1 MKTIRT
7 VADLRTE
14 ISNARQ
20 SGKKISFVPTMG
32 AIHDGHLSLVEI
44 AKQQSGFVIAS
55 IFVNPLQFNSAS
67 DFDLYPRNES
77 ADSSALESA
86 GTDALFLPSVEEI
99 YPNREMQNTRSA
111 GPIGELYEGAARKAH
126 FDGMLTVVA
135 RLFEIVT
142 PDIAVFGAK
151 DAQQLFL
158 IRRMLQQE
166 KSSDW
171 ASNLQIIEGP
181 TIREPSGLALSSRN
195 QRLSSHEVQ
204 VALSLSEALDQAR
217 QCAASGEG
225 ISSALVEAM
234 KVFSSNPEAKLDY
247 LALVNPQTFEELEDG
262 FTGQAL
268 MIVAAEVGNV
278 RLIDNRTI
286 TF

>member
-7 VADLRTE
+7 VSELSDELAT
-14 ISNARQ
+14 ARQ

-32 AIHDGHLSLVEI
+32 AIHAGHLSLIEI
-44 AKQQSGFVIAS
+44 AKKQSGLVVAS

-67 DFDLYPRNES
+67 DFDLYPRNEA
-77 ADSSALESA
+77 ADTAALESA
-86 GTDALFLPSVEEI
+86 GADVLFLPSVEEI
-99 YPNREMQNTRSA
+99 YPNGKVNTHSA
-111 GPIGELYEGAARKAH
+111 GPIGDIFEGQARKEH

-135 RLFEIVT
+135 RLFEIVS
-142 PDIAVFGAK
+142 PDVAVFGAK

-171 ASNLQIIEGP
+171 GSKLQLVEGP
-181 TIREPSGLALSSRN
+181 TIRESTGLALSSRN
-195 QRLSSHEVQ
+195 QRLGSSEMQ
-204 VALSLSEALDQAR
+204 VALSLSEALDKAHK
-217 QCAASGEG
+217 CAASGEG
-225 ISSALVEAM
+225 ISSALGEAM

-247 LALVNPQTFEELEDG
+247 LALVNPESFEALEDG

-278 RLIDNRTI
+278 RLIDNRSI

>member
-7 VADLRTE
+7 VSALSAELAT
-14 ISNARQ
+14 ARQ

-32 AIHDGHLSLVEI
+32 AIHAGHLSLIEI
-44 AKQQSGFVIAS
+44 AKKQSGLVVAS

-67 DFDLYPRNES
+67 DFDLYPRNEA
-77 ADSSALESA
+77 ADTAALESA
-86 GTDALFLPSVEEI
+86 GTDVLFLPSVEEI
-99 YPNREMQNTRSA
+99 YPNGKVNTHSA
-111 GPIGELYEGAARKAH
+111 GPIGDIFEGQARKEH

-135 RLFEIVT
+135 RLFEIVS
-142 PDIAVFGAK
+142 PDVAVFGAK

-171 ASNLQIIEGP
+171 GSKLQLVEGP
-181 TIREPSGLALSSRN
+181 TIRESTGLALSSRN
-195 QRLSSHEVQ
+195 QRLGSSEMQ
-204 VALSLSEALDQAR
+204 VALSLSEALDKAHK
-217 QCAASGEG
+217 CAASGEG
-225 ISSALVEAM
+225 ISSALGEAM

-247 LALVNPQTFEELEDG
+247 LALVNPESFEALEDG

-278 RLIDNRTI
+278 RLIDNRSI

>member
-7 VADLRTE
+7 VSELTLELAQ
-14 ISNARQ
+14 ARQ

-32 AIHDGHLSLVEI
+32 AIHAGHLSLIEI
-44 AKQQSGFVIAS
+44 AKKQSGFVIAS
-55 IFVNPLQFNSAS
+55 IFVNPLQFNSTS
-67 DFDLYPRNES
+67 DFDLYPRDES
-77 ADSSALESA
+77 KDTAALASA
-86 GTDALFLPSVEEI
+86 GVDILFLPSVEEI
-99 YPNREMQNTRSA
+99 YPNGEMKNTHSA
-111 GPIGELYEGAARKAH
+111 GTIGDLYEGQSRKAH

-142 PDIAVFGAK
+142 PDVAVFGAK

-158 IRRMLQQE
+158 IKRMVQQE
-166 KSSDW
+166 KNATW

-181 TIREPSGLALSSRN
+181 TIRESNGLALSSRN
-195 QRLSSHEVQ
+195 QRLSSSQMQ
-204 VALSLSEALDQAR
+204 VALSLSEALDKAHK
-217 QCAASGEG
+217 CAASGEA
-225 ISSALVEAM
+225 ISSAHREAM

-247 LALVNPQTFEELEDG
+247 LAVVNPESFEALEDG

-278 RLIDNRTI
+278 RLIDNRSI

>member
-7 VADLRTE
+7 VSELSAELAT
-14 ISNARQ
+14 ARQ

-32 AIHDGHLSLVEI
+32 AIHAGHLSLIEI
-44 AKQQSGFVIAS
+44 AKKQSGLVVAS
-55 IFVNPLQFNSAS
+55 IFVNPLQFDSAS
-67 DFDLYPRNES
+67 DFDLYPRNEA
-77 ADSSALESA
+77 ADTAALESA
-86 GTDALFLPSVEEI
+86 GADVLFLPSVEEI
-99 YPNREMQNTRSA
+99 YPNGKVNTHSA
-111 GPIGELYEGAARKAH
+111 GPIGDIFEGQARKEH

-135 RLFEIVT
+135 RLFEIVS
-142 PDIAVFGAK
+142 PDVAVFGAK

-171 ASNLQIIEGP
+171 GSKLQLVEGP
-181 TIREPSGLALSSRN
+181 TIRESTGLALSSRN
-195 QRLSSHEVQ
+195 QRLSSSEMQ
-204 VALSLSEALDQAR
+204 VALSLSEALDKAHK
-217 QCAASGEG
+217 CAASSEG
-225 ISSALVEAM
+225 ISSALGEAM

-247 LALVNPQTFEELEDG
+247 LALVNPESFEALEDG

-278 RLIDNRTI
+278 RLIDNRSI

>member
-7 VADLRTE
+7 VSELSAELAT
-14 ISNARQ
+14 ARQ

-32 AIHDGHLSLVEI
+32 AIHAGHLSLIEI
-44 AKQQSGFVIAS
+44 AKKQSGLVVAS

-67 DFDLYPRNES
+67 DFDLYPRNEA
-77 ADSSALESA
+77 ADTAALESA
-86 GTDALFLPSVEEI
+86 GTDVLFLPSVEEI
-99 YPNREMQNTRSA
+99 YPNGKVNTHSA
-111 GPIGELYEGAARKAH
+111 GPIGDIFEGQARKEH

-135 RLFEIVT
+135 RLFEIVS
-142 PDIAVFGAK
+142 PDVAVFGAK

-166 KSSDW
+166 KNSDW
-171 ASNLQIIEGP
+171 GSNLQLVEGP
-181 TIREPSGLALSSRN
+181 TIRESTGLALSSRN
-195 QRLSSHEVQ
+195 QRLSSSEMQ
-204 VALSLSEALDQAR
+204 VALSLSEALDKAHK
-217 QCAASGEG
+217 CAAKGEG
-225 ISSALVEAM
+225 ISSALGEAM

-247 LALVNPQTFEELEDG
+247 LALVNPESFEALEDG

-278 RLIDNRTI
+278 RLIDNRSI

>member
-7 VADLRTE
+7 VSELTLELAQ
-14 ISNARQ
+14 ARQ

-32 AIHDGHLSLVEI
+32 AIHAGHLSLIEI
-44 AKQQSGFVIAS
+44 AKKQSGFVIAS
-55 IFVNPLQFNSAS
+55 IFVNPLQFNSTS
-67 DFDLYPRNES
+67 DFDLYPRDES
-77 ADSSALESA
+77 KDTAALESA
-86 GTDALFLPSVEEI
+86 GVDILFLPSVEEI
-99 YPNREMQNTRSA
+99 YPNGEMKNTHSA
-111 GPIGELYEGAARKAH
+111 GTIGDLYEGQSRKAH

-142 PDIAVFGAK
+142 PDVAIFGAK

-158 IRRMLQQE
+158 IKRMVQQE
-166 KSSDW
+166 KNSSW

-181 TIREPSGLALSSRN
+181 TIRESNGLALSSRN
-195 QRLSSHEVQ
+195 QRLSSSQMQ
-204 VALSLSEALDQAR
+204 VALSLSEALDKAHK
-217 QCAASGEG
+217 CAASGEA
-225 ISSALVEAM
+225 ISSAHREAM

-247 LALVNPQTFEELEDG
+247 LAVVDPESFEALEDG

-278 RLIDNRTI
+278 RLIDNRSI

>member
-7 VADLRTE
+7 VSELSTE
-14 ISNARQ
+14 LANARQ

-32 AIHDGHLSLVEI
+32 AIHAGHLSLIEI
-44 AKQQSGFVIAS
+44 AKKQSGLVVAS

-67 DFDLYPRNES
+67 DFDLYPRNEA
-77 ADSSALESA
+77 ADTAALESA
-86 GTDALFLPSVEEI
+86 GTDVLFLPSVEEI
-99 YPNREMQNTRSA
+99 YPNGKVNTHSA
-111 GPIGELYEGAARKAH
+111 GPIGDIFEGQARKEH

-135 RLFEIVT
+135 RLFEIVS
-142 PDIAVFGAK
+142 PDVAVFGAK

-166 KSSDW
+166 KNSDW
-171 ASNLQIIEGP
+171 GSKLQLVEGP
-181 TIREPSGLALSSRN
+181 TIRESTGLALSSRN
-195 QRLSSHEVQ
+195 QRLSLSEMQ
-204 VALSLSEALDQAR
+204 VALSLSEALDKAHK
-217 QCAASGEG
+217 CAASGEG
-225 ISSALVEAM
+225 ISSALGEAM

-247 LALVNPQTFEELEDG
+247 LALVNPESFEALEDG

-278 RLIDNRTI
+278 RLIDNRSI

>member
-7 VADLRTE
+7 VSELTLELAQ
-14 ISNARQ
+14 ARQ

-32 AIHDGHLSLVEI
+32 AIHAGHLSLIEI
-44 AKQQSGFVIAS
+44 AKKQSGFVIAS
-55 IFVNPLQFNSAS
+55 IFVNPLQFNSTS
-67 DFDLYPRNES
+67 DFDLYPRDES
-77 ADSSALESA
+77 KDTAALESA
-86 GTDALFLPSVEEI
+86 GVDILFLPSVEEI
-99 YPNREMQNTRSA
+99 YPNGEMKNTHSA
-111 GPIGELYEGAARKAH
+111 GTIGDLYEGQSRKAH

-142 PDIAVFGAK
+142 PDVAVFGAK

-158 IRRMLQQE
+158 IKSMVQQE
-166 KSSDW
+166 KNATW

-181 TIREPSGLALSSRN
+181 TIRESNGLALSSRN
-195 QRLSSHEVQ
+195 QRLSSSQMQ
-204 VALSLSEALDQAR
+204 VALSLSEALDKAHK
-217 QCAASGEG
+217 CAASGEA
-225 ISSALVEAM
+225 ISSAHREAM

-247 LALVNPQTFEELEDG
+247 LAVVNPESFEALEDG

-278 RLIDNRTI
+278 RLIDNRSI

>member
-7 VADLRTE
+7 LAELGTE
-14 ISNARQ
+14 LAQARQ
-20 SGKKISFVPTMG
+20 IGKKISFVPTMG
-32 AIHDGHLSLVEI
+32 AIHAGHLSLIEI
-44 AKQQSGFVIAS
+44 AKKQTGYVVAS
-55 IFVNPLQFNSAS
+55 IFVNPLQFNSVS
-67 DFDLYPRNES
+67 DFDLYPRNEA
-77 ADSSALESA
+77 ADTAALETA
-86 GTDALFLPSVEEI
+86 GADVLFLPSVKEI
-99 YPNREMQNTRSA
+99 YPNGEMENTRSA
-111 GPIGELYEGAARKAH
+111 GPIGELYEGRARKSH

-142 PDIAVFGAK
+142 PDVAVFGAK

-166 KSSDW
+166 KNSGWGSK
-171 ASNLQIIEGP
+171 LEIIEGP
-181 TIREPSGLALSSRN
+181 TIRESTGLALSSRN
-195 QRLSSHEVQ
+195 QRLNSKQAQ
-204 VALSLSEALDQAR
+204 VALSLSEALEKANKAAR
-217 QCAASGEG
+217 SGEG
-225 ISSALVEAM
+225 ISSTLGEAM

-247 LALVNPQTFEELEDG
+247 LALVNPESFEALEDG

-278 RLIDNRTI
+278 RLIDNRSI